1 MENQF
6 IRVAN
11 EEDIQLINSYF
22 KQALDH
28 YERQGELL
36 AMQDIKYLIEN
47 MNTFMFFLKEQNDE
61 YIAYQFEL
69 PDVEP
74 GTSEVGELI
83 IPLPKGDRV
92 N

>member
-1 MENQF
+1 MDNQF

-11 EEDIQLINSYF
+11 EDDLKLITSYF
-22 KQALDH
+22 KQALNH
-28 YERQGELL
+28 YESQGELL
-36 AMQDIKYLIEN
+36 AMQDIKYFIEN

-69 PDVEP
+69 PDVDP
-74 GTSEVGELI
+74 GSPEVGELI
-83 IPLPKGDRV
+83 IPLPKGDSI

>member
-1 MENQF
+1 MENNF

-11 EEDIQLINSYF
+11 EEDLQIINSYF

-47 MNTFMFFLKEQNDE
+47 MNTFMFFLKEQTED

-69 PDVEP
+69 PEVEP

-83 IPLPKGDRV
+83 IPLPKRNHV

>member
-11 EEDIQLINSYF
+11 EDDLQLINSYF

-28 YERQGELL
+28 YESQGELL

-47 MNTFMFFLKEQNDE
+47 MSTFMFFLKEQTEE
-61 YIAYQFEL
+61 YISYQFEL
-69 PDVEP
+69 PDGEP
-74 GTSEVGELI
+74 GSSEVGELI
-83 IPLPKGDRV
+83 IPLPKGNRV